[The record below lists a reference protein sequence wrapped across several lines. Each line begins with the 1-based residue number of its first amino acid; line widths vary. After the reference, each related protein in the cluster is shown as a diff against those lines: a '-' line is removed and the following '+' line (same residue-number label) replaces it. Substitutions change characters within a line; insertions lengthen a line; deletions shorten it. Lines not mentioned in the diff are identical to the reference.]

1 MKFTCSALVLVL
13 FLVSQG
19 TAQSVK
25 AQTNNGLPKLMPS
38 DREIALAVSAGP
50 ANVADKATI
59 YVLEPHGYVNA
70 REGTNGFTCLVVRDS
85 PSESAPVCHDPE
97 GTRTVVP
104 RLLAEAK
111 LRAEGKS
118 NKEIDRAIN
127 EGLRTGVYR
136 FPQRVGIAYM
146 LSTEA
151 TGPDPRDGRIIRLRP
166 HVMFYAP
173 FLKMDDIGASQS
185 DLPHPDLP
193 VVLAEG
199 EFSAYVVMHVPDV
212 DLPAPSSIGDLNN
225 RATPL
230 NGDPE
235 MLPPDRELAL
245 ALSAAPPDI
254 ASAASVYVLD
264 STGVIRAKE
273 ESNGFAC
280 FVERDYDPRVLSPV
294 CYDPEGVRTVL
305 PVELRKAELLRQHK
319 SKPKVEADLAQGF
332 STGQFQPPARISV
345 AYVLSR
351 NGRFPTSD
359 GGVVGGT
366 PHVRF
371 YAPYVRG
378 EDIGTATKE
387 EEGDAVGRL
396 PILVH
401 SGSPDAY
408 VVVDLREDMERRGR
422 EIEHSPGA

>member
-1 MKFTCSALVLVL
+1 MKFTCSALILIL

-19 TAQSVK
+19 TAQSRK
-25 AQTNNGLPKLMPS
+25 AQTNNGLPKLMPNN
-38 DREIALAVSAGP
+38 REIALAMSAGP
-50 ANVADKATI
+50 ANVTDKATI
-59 YVLEPHGYVNA
+59 YVLEAHGYVKA

-85 PSESAPVCHDPE
+85 PSEFAPLCHDPE

-104 RLLAEAK
+104 RLLAEAR
-111 LRAEGKS
+111 LRSEGKS
-118 NKEIDRAIN
+118 SKEIDRAIN
-127 EGLRTGVYR
+127 KGLRTGAYR
-136 FPQRVGIAYM
+136 FPRRVGIAYM
-146 LSTEA
+146 LSSENI
-151 TGPDPRDGRIIRLRP
+151 GLFDGRIVRIGP
-166 HVMFYAP
+166 HVMFYAS
-173 FLKMDDIGASQS
+173 FVTMDGIGASQS
-185 DLPHPDLP
+185 DILNDALP
-193 VVLAEG
+193 VVLTQG
-199 EFSAYVVMHVPDV
+199 EFNAYVVMGVPDV
-212 DLPAPSSIGDLNN
+212 DPPAPSSIGDLNN
-225 RATPL
+225 RAAAL
-230 NGDPE
+230 SAESE
-235 MLPPDRELAL
+235 MLPRDHELAF
-245 ALSAAPPDI
+245 ALSAAPPHI
-254 ASAASVYVLD
+254 ARAASVYVLD

-273 ESNGFAC
+273 GSNGFAC

-305 PVELRKAELLRQHK
+305 AVELRKAELLRQHK
-319 SKPKVEADLAQGF
+319 SKPEVEADLAQGF

-351 NGRFPTSD
+351 DGRFPTSD
-359 GGVVGGT
+359 GGIVGGT

-408 VVVDLREDMERRGR
+408 VVVDLRG
-422 EIEHSPGA
+422 HGA

>member
-1 MKFTCSALVLVL
+1 MKFTCSALVMVL
-13 FLVSQG
+13 FLVLQG

-38 DREIALAVSAGP
+38 DREIALAMSAGP
-50 ANVADKATI
+50 ANVADKATV
-59 YVLEPHGYVNA
+59 YVLEPHGYVKA
-70 REGTNGFTCLVVRDS
+70 RDGTNGFTCLVVRDS

-104 RLLAEAK
+104 RLLAEAR
-111 LRAEGKS
+111 LRAEAKS
-118 NKEIDRAIN
+118 NEEIDRAIN

-136 FPQRVGIAYM
+136 HPQRVGIAYM
-146 LSTEA
+146 LSTEN
-151 TGPDPRDGRIIRLRP
+151 TGLFDGRIVRIEP

-173 FLKMDDIGASQS
+173 FLEMDDIGARRS
-185 DLPHPDLP
+185 DILHDALP
-193 VVLAEG
+193 VVLTAG
-199 EFSAYVVMHVPDV
+199 EFNAYVVMHVPDV
-212 DLPAPSSIGDLNN
+212 DPPAPSAISDLNN
-225 RATPL
+225 TAAPL
-230 NGDPE
+230 NREPDI
-235 MLPPDRELAL
+235 LPLDRELAL
-245 ALSAAPPDI
+245 ALSAAPPHI

-273 ESNGFAC
+273 GSNGFAC
-280 FVERDYDPRVLSPV
+280 FVERDYDPRVLAPV

-305 PVELRKAELLRQHK
+305 PVELRKAQLLRQHK
-319 SKPKVEADLAQGF
+319 SKAKVQADLAQGF

-351 NGRFPTSD
+351 NGRFPTSA
-359 GGVVGGT
+359 GGIVGGT

-371 YAPYVRG
+371 YAPYLRG
-378 EDIGTATKE
+378 KDIGTATKE

-408 VVVDLREDMERRGR
+408 VVVDLRDSRF
-422 EIEHSPGA
+422 